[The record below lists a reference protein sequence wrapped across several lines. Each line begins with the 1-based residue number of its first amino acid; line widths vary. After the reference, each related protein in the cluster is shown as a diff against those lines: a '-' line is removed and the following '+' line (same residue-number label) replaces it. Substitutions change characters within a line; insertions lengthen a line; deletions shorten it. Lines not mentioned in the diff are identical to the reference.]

1 MKLLRNLLYP
11 FALLYSG
18 VVWIRNKCFD
28 WGILKSQSFSIPVI
42 CVGNLNVGGTG
53 KTPMIEY
60 LIRLFKDH
68 YNVATLSRGYKRK
81 TSGFKEVLVTD
92 TAENVGDEPLQFKRK
107 YKTIKVAVDEKRVNG
122 ITELLKL
129 KAAPNLILLDD
140 AFQHR
145 YVKAGFNIMLT
156 SYNDL
161 FIDDIMLPT
170 GNLREPK
177 SGARRADCIVVTKCP
192 EHLSVTERT
201 TLTNRLQVRKDQ
213 PVYFSFIAY
222 SDKIYNAVEERYLKA
237 LNADTFTLVTG
248 VANPLPL
255 VNFLEAN
262 GLKFNH
268 INFPDHHNFSS
279 TDIESLKQKGL
290 ILTTEK
296 DYVRLSKDLEA
307 SDLFY
312 LPIETKF
319 YNKEHFNA
327 KLAAYL
333 QR

>member
-11 FALLYSG
+11 FALLYGG

-60 LIRLFKDH
+60 LIRLLKDH

-92 TAENVGDEPLQFKRK
+92 TAGSVGDEPLQFKRK

-201 TLTNRLQVRKDQ
+201 
-213 PVYFSFIAY
+213 
-222 SDKIYNAVEERYLKA
+222 
-237 LNADTFTLVTG
+237 
-248 VANPLPL
+248 
-255 VNFLEAN
+255 
-262 GLKFNH
+262 H
-268 INFPDHHNFSS
+268 
-279 TDIESLKQKGL
+279 
-290 ILTTEK
+290 
-296 DYVRLSKDLEA
+296 
-307 SDLFY
+307 
-312 LPIETKF
+312 LPIGCRC
-319 YNKEHFNA
+319 A
-327 KLAAYL
+327 KTSQFTFLLLHIVIKYIMLLKSAI
-333 QR
+333 